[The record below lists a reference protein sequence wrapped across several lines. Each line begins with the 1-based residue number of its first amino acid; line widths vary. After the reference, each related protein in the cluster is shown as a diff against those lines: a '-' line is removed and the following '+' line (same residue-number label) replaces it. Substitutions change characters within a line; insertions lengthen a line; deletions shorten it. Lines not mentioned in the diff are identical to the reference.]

1 MRNEPPAGRLPPHP
15 GSAGRHRDVA
25 VNHQECMAILLGS
38 VQSRAGDPTL
48 AARERREAEEH
59 VSRCSD
65 CWAVLSL
72 LHELATGEPA
82 PGAERMG
89 ALFGCGPIQDEMYL
103 LAGLTAEEVRRRHPH
118 VARHLGWCHACRD
131 RVAEVMTIE
140 RAAARG
146 DLGSSLLAP
155 AAPHWRGA
163 AARVG
168 ETVREAVGTAVI
180 QLRRVG
186 AVFTAVPEGF
196 LVSPMTAPAVAF
208 RGPPPKKEKEPK
220 KETPALGRKAEFP
233 LPESPLTAELTLQP
247 HGPERVGM
255 ALRVSGDEPPRLS
268 VHVREIRGEG
278 IELVGRDS
286 VRGAAM
292 VVGKGLTPGQYV
304 LEIEDRQRARRF
316 RLRFDIESP

>member
-1 MRNEPPAGRLPPHP
+1 
-15 GSAGRHRDVA
+15 
-25 VNHQECMAILLGS
+25 MAILLGS
-38 VQSRAGDPTL
+38 PRGRARDPAP

-59 VSRCSD
+59 VGRCSD
-65 CWAVLSL
+65 CWALLSL
-72 LHELATGEPA
+72 LHELATGESP

-89 ALFGCGPIQDEMYL
+89 ALFGCSPVQEKMYL
-103 LAGLTAEEVRRRHPH
+103 LAGLTAEEIRKRHPH

-131 RVAEVMTIE
+131 RLAEVMAIE

-146 DLGSSLLAP
+146 ELGPPLVTP
-155 AAPHWRGA
+155 AAPRWREA

-180 QLRRVG
+180 QLRRAG

-196 LVSPMTAPAVAF
+196 LVSPMAAPAAAF
-208 RGPPPKKEKEPK
+208 RGPPPTKKEKEPK
-220 KETPALGRKAEFP
+220 KEAPALGRKAEFP
-233 LPESPLTAELTLQP
+233 LPDSPLSAEWTLQP
-247 HGPERVGM
+247 HGPARVGM

-278 IELVGRDS
+278 IELVGRYS

-292 VVGKGLTPGQYV
+292 VVVKGLTPGQYV
-304 LEIEDRQRARRF
+304 LEIEDKQRARRF
-316 RLRFDIESP
+316 RLRFDIESST

>member
-1 MRNEPPAGRLPPHP
+1 
-15 GSAGRHRDVA
+15 
-25 VNHQECMAILLGS
+25 MAILLGS
-38 VQSRAGDPTL
+38 GQGRAGDPTL

-59 VSRCSD
+59 ISRCSD

-89 ALFGCGPIQDEMYL
+89 VLFGCGPIQDEMYL
-103 LAGLTAEEVRRRHPH
+103 LAGLTAEEIRRRHPH

-140 RAAARG
+140 RAAAQG
-146 DLGSSLLAP
+146 DLGPPLVAP
-155 AAPHWRGA
+155 AAPRWRGA

-180 QLRRVG
+180 QLRRAG

-196 LVSPMTAPAVAF
+196 LVSPMAAPAGAL
-208 RGPPPKKEKEPK
+208 RGPPPPKKVPK
-220 KETPALGRKAEFP
+220 KEAPALGQKAEFP
-233 LPESPLTAELTLQP
+233 LPETPLTAELTLQP

-278 IELVGRDS
+278 LELVGRYS
-286 VRGAAM
+286 VRGATM
-292 VVGKGLTPGQYV
+292 VVVKGLTPGQYV
-304 LEIEDRQRARRF
+304 LEIEDKQRARRF
-316 RLRFDIESP
+316 RLRFDIESPT

>member
-1 MRNEPPAGRLPPHP
+1 
-15 GSAGRHRDVA
+15 
-25 VNHQECMAILLGS
+25 MAILLGS
-38 VQSRAGDPTL
+38 GQGRAGDPTL
-48 AARERREAEEH
+48 AARGRREAEEH
-59 VSRCSD
+59 ISRCSD

-89 ALFGCGPIQDEMYL
+89 VLFGCGPIQDEMYL
-103 LAGLTAEEVRRRHPH
+103 LAGLTAEEIRRRHPH

-140 RAAARG
+140 RAAAQG
-146 DLGSSLLAP
+146 DFGPPLVAP
-155 AAPHWRGA
+155 AAPRWRGA

-180 QLRRVG
+180 QLRRAG

-196 LVSPMTAPAVAF
+196 LVSPMAAPAGAL
-208 RGPPPKKEKEPK
+208 RGPPPPKKVPK
-220 KETPALGRKAEFP
+220 KEAPALGQKAEFP
-233 LPESPLTAELTLQP
+233 LPESALTAELTLQP

-278 IELVGRDS
+278 LELVGRYS
-286 VRGAAM
+286 VRGATM
-292 VVGKGLTPGQYV
+292 VVVKGLTPGQYV
-304 LEIEDRQRARRF
+304 LEIEDKQRARRF
-316 RLRFDIESP
+316 RLRFDIESPT